1 MENVRKA
8 NQLQDEMISISR
20 AEYEELQ
27 ARNAELT
34 QQVHWLMEQM
44 RLARQKRFGS
54 SSEKSQYD
62 QIDLFNEAEATADKR
77 IPEPELTEIQKHY
90 RQKAKESKERLPAD
104 LPARSGRTLLAGR

>member
-8 NQLQDEMISISR
+8 TQTQDEMISISR

-34 QQVHWLMEQM
+34 QQVQWLMEQM
-44 RLARQKRFGS
+44 RLSRQKRFGS

-90 RQKAKESKERLPAD
+90 RQKAKESKEPGKD
-104 LPARSGRTLLAGR
+104 